1 MVINKDGAKQ
11 KNKPVILVVDDQPQN
26 IELLEAYLVPQG
38 YQIVKAANGREALG
52 KLSGNKID
60 LILLDVKMPGMDG
73 FEVTRRVREDAQN
86 HLLPIVLVTALRE
99 TEDRVKGIE
108 AGCDDFLTKPVDKME
123 LLARIKSLLKV
134 KDYNDQK
141 ELEIIIKSS
150 DEAREYAESIINTM
164 REPLISLDQDLRVV
178 TANRSF
184 YEVFKVKPENTMGQ
198 LIYDLGNKQWN
209 IPKLRELLETI
220 LPQKTTFV
228 NYEVEHDFATIG
240 RRVML
245 LNARQIQRVLGK
257 ERIILLTIEDITERK
272 ASDEKL
278 QGAINERKKIEE
290 TLRETNDYLENLFN
304 YANAPIIVWDT
315 QLRITRFNPAFES
328 LTGRNHGEVIGQSIE
343 MLFPPS
349 LVVSSMDLIRATT
362 GGKRWETVEIPIL
375 RRDGTIRTLLWNSAT
390 VFAADGKTPVSTIA
404 QGHDIT
410 LRKQAVDKLKQTT
423 AELTRSNEELQRFAY
438 VASHDLQEPLRMV
451 ASYVQLLERR
461 YKDKLDDDA
470 SEFINFAVEGTKRMQ
485 NLINDLLAYS
495 RVDSQ
500 GKPFEPVNMEQILGY
515 TLANLEVAV
524 EESHTI
530 VTHDLLP
537 TVIGDEGQMVQVFQN
552 LVANAI
558 KFHGKEAP
566 RVHISAE
573 LKENEWVFSVKDNGI
588 GIEPQYFD
596 RIFIIFQRLHGQE
609 YPGTGTGLSIVKR
622 IVERHGG
629 RVWVESEY
637 NKNTTFYFSIPK
649 RGGT

>member
-1 MVINKDGAKQ
+1 
-11 KNKPVILVVDDQPQN
+11 
-26 IELLEAYLVPQG
+26 
-38 YQIVKAANGREALG
+38 
-52 KLSGNKID
+52 
-60 LILLDVKMPGMDG
+60 
-73 FEVTRRVREDAQN
+73 
-86 HLLPIVLVTALRE
+86 
-99 TEDRVKGIE
+99 
-108 AGCDDFLTKPVDKME
+108 
-123 LLARIKSLLKV
+123 
-134 KDYNDQK
+134 
-141 ELEIIIKSS
+141 
-150 DEAREYAESIINTM
+150 
-164 REPLISLDQDLRVV
+164 
-178 TANRSF
+178 
-184 YEVFKVKPENTMGQ
+184 
-198 LIYDLGNKQWN
+198 
-209 IPKLRELLETI
+209 
-220 LPQKTTFV
+220 
-228 NYEVEHDFATIG
+228 
-240 RRVML
+240 
-245 LNARQIQRVLGK
+245 
-257 ERIILLTIEDITERK
+257 
-272 ASDEKL
+272 
-278 QGAINERKKIEE
+278 
-290 TLRETNDYLENLFN
+290 
-304 YANAPIIVWDT
+304 
-315 QLRITRFNPAFES
+315 
-328 LTGRNHGEVIGQSIE
+328 
-343 MLFPPS
+343 
-349 LVVSSMDLIRATT
+349 MDLIRATT